1 MPVDEVR
8 ERYLRDRVM
17 TATPAQRVVML
28 YDRLGLDL
36 TLAEGSED
44 AIAAGGHLAHAM
56 QVVAEL
62 HASLN
67 VTVGGPAGNL
77 ASIYTYLLQ
86 ELLAA
91 RGGDTARGAGVRVIV
106 TELREAWAQASE
118 QVSAQTAAAA
128 AAAGA
133 WVG

>member
-1 MPVDEVR
+1 VPVDEVR

-28 YDRLGLDL
+28 YDRLGVDL
-36 TLAEGSED
+36 TLAEGAED
-44 AIAAGGHLAHAM
+44 AIAAGTHLGHAL

-62 HASLN
+62 HSSLN
-67 VTVGGPAGNL
+67 VAAGGPADNL
-77 ASIYTYLLQ
+77 SSIYTYLLQ

-91 RGGDTARGAGVRVIV
+91 RGGDSARVGGARMIV
-106 TELREAWAQASE
+106 AELREAWAQASE
-118 QVSAQTAAAA
+118 QVSAHAVS

>member
-1 MPVDEVR
+1 VPVDEVR

-36 TLAEGSED
+36 TLAEGTGDTVS
-44 AIAAGGHLAHAM
+44 ASTHLGHAM

-67 VTVGGPAGNL
+67 VSAGGPADNL

-91 RGGDTARGAGVRVIV
+91 RAGESARVTGVRMIV

-118 QVSAQTAAAA
+118 QVSTQAAS

>member
-36 TLAEGSED
+36 TLAEGTGDTVS
-44 AIAAGGHLAHAM
+44 ASTHLGHAM

-67 VTVGGPAGNL
+67 VSAGGPADNL

-91 RGGDTARGAGVRVIV
+91 RAGESARVTGVRMIV

-118 QVSAQTAAAA
+118 QVSTQAAS